1 VSRTGSRGMS
11 GPVRWMRYGLVS
23 VVAVVLAQAG
33 LLFAYGVLRWSTT
46 AAVAVSLA
54 VSIVPAYELN
64 RRLVWRAGRPGL
76 GQALQFVGAAL
87 AGSAVTALATA
98 GAARAGA
105 SAGFGH
111 VALTVTVGLT
121 ALLVTGAVW
130 VARFWFFDRVV
141 FRPAGPRAARRPA
154 AEVVP
159 R

>member
-1 VSRTGSRGMS
+1 MS
-11 GPVRWMRYGLVS
+11 NPLRWVRYGLVS

-33 LLFAYGVLRWSTT
+33 LLFAYGVMRWSTT

-64 RRLVWRAGRPGL
+64 RRLVWQAGRGRL
-76 GQALQFVGAAL
+76 GQGLQFVGAAL

-111 VALTVTVGLT
+111 LALTVTVGLT

-130 VARFWFFDRVV
+130 VVRFWFFDRVV
-141 FRPAGPRAARRPA
+141 FRSGGPRGARLPA
-154 AEVVP
+154 AEAVAQ